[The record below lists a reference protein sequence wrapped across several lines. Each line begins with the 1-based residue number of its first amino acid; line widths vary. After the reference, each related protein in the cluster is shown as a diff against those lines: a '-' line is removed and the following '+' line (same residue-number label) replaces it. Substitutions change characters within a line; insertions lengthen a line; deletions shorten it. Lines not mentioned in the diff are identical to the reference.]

1 MKPVI
6 IAHALQTGVR
16 VHWWVGLNVVA
27 FFASSM
33 ADPVKLL
40 RPKHAVVSLSTS
52 LKKKQMSVRWTS
64 LVTVHDWLM
73 MSWLSW
79 ERCPPGR
86 CGWQDYS
93 CHKCPVMQQ
102 SHKHFFFAA
111 GSQWT
116 ALLLYTPPPFLKTQ
130 GMPFTP
136 PPHLPPAFPHAH
148 PCQHKTQSN
157 TQGWGQLRLTADH

>member
-6 IAHALQTGVR
+6 IAHALQTRVR
-16 VHWWVGLNVVA
+16 VHWWVGLNVVV

-102 SHKHFFFAA
+102 SHKHFFC
-111 GSQWT
+111 SREPMNSSS
-116 ALLLYTPPPFLKTQ
+116 PPHPSSFSKNPRHAIHPT
-130 GMPFTP
+130 
-136 PPHLPPAFPHAH
+136 PHLPPAFPHAH

-157 TQGWGQLRLTADH
+157 TQGRGQLRLTADH